1 MDAKI
6 KAVELRKKFYDKI
19 FDIDNGFS
27 FTLDSKRLEA
37 AKQCAI
43 IAVQIVVDSNPLS
56 PHDGSYYELT
66 EDRVNTVIEYWQQV
80 KIEIEAL

>member
-1 MDAKI
+1 MGIIMTAKE
-6 KAVELRKKFYDKI
+6 KANELVVKFMQYVPADE
-19 FDIDNGFS
+19 S
-27 FTLDSKRLEA
+27 MELPY
-37 AKQCAI
+37 AKQCAL
-43 IAVQIVVDSNPLS
+43 IAVQIVIDSNPLS

>member
-27 FTLDSKRLEA
+27 FTLDSKRSEA
-37 AKQCAI
+37 AKQCALV
-43 IAVQIVVDSNPLS
+43 AVREFIEELRSLEINYNLDFSADLLP
-56 PHDGSYYELT
+56 YYKGVET
-66 EDRVNTVIEYWQQV
+66 
-80 KIEIEAL
+80 EIEAL

>member
-43 IAVQIVVDSNPLS
+43 IAVQSIIDALNSDLIIY
-56 PHDGSYYELT
+56 GSEYRNEAS
-66 EDRVNTVIEYWQQV
+66 EYWQQV
-80 KIEIEAL
+80 KTEIELL